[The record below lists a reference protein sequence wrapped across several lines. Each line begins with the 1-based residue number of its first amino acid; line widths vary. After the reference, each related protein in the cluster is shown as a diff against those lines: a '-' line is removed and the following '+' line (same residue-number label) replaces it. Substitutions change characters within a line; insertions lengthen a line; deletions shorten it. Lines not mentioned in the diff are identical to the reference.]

1 VSAADPHA
9 SEHRA
14 LLYEGVDHFVRASEA
29 FVREGLERDEPV
41 WLITGSPRIDA
52 LVEALGDDA
61 AALEL
66 TPGEEW
72 FRNSARTLTTLSHRL
87 DDHDGPGAIRALGE
101 IPFPRMDAAIRR
113 EWVRVEALLDGV
125 LAPHRMRMLCAYDAQ
140 ELPEPVLDHA
150 RRTHALVETA
160 GGLHPSPAYD
170 PAGVLGELHALP
182 LDPAPDSA
190 ASLRFDDRP
199 APARDFVTARAS
211 EAGLSGPALADLRV
225 AAAEV
230 VTNAILHGRRPHW
243 VHVWTAGDELLCEV
257 QDGGAGIGSPATGF
271 ALPPLD
277 APAGRG
283 VWIARQLCDH
293 LELAGARV
301 RLHFR
306 LGDA

>member
-1 VSAADPHA
+1 V

-14 LLYEGVDHFVRASEA
+14 LLYEGVDHFVRVSEA
-29 FVREGLERDEPV
+29 FVREGLAHEEPV
-41 WLITGSPRIDA
+41 LVITGSPRIDA

-61 AALEL
+61 TALEL

-72 FRNSARTLTTLSHRL
+72 FRNSARTLTSVARRL
-87 DDHDGPGAIRALGE
+87 DDLDGAGAGAIRAIGE
-101 IPFPRMDAAIRR
+101 IPYPRMSPAVRR
-113 EWVRVEALLDGV
+113 EWVRVEALLDRVFTGHTV
-125 LAPHRMRMLCAYDAQ
+125 RMVCAYDVDA
-140 ELPEPVLDHA
+140 LPDATLDHA
-150 RRTHALVETA
+150 RRTHAVVETSA
-160 GGLHPSPAYD
+160 GTTASSAYD
-170 PAGVLGELHALP
+170 PAGVLAELHALP

-190 ASLRFDDRP
+190 ASMRFDDRP

-211 EAGLSGPALADLRV
+211 EAGLSGPALSDLRV

-243 VHVWTAGDELLCEV
+243 VHVWSTDDELLCEV
-257 QDGGAGIGSPATGF
+257 QDGGAGIDSPATGF
-271 ALPPLD
+271 ELPPVD

-293 LELAGARV
+293 LEVAGARV

-306 LGDA
+306 LNGA